1 MGIETAIKTRAIC
14 RIPLVG
20 CLKKAEEYKSLTSD
34 WQSRNEEQNNFLRH
48 LRLADELS
56 VFTKEEFDSIVSEKS
71 DEIDKWLSDNGF
83 TLKCPEIRP
92 GEFATAS
99 FIKMFVKWLSE
110 GEKNFITSDNTKHPA
125 VFFKEE
131 NGKTIKINNTS
142 WGITSLSTKEGDVKV
157 YCAMPTDGDFNFNET
172 SEEEILNIASDLEI
186 KYTSAPSVYKGV
198 KLPMI
203 DLDIEV
209 NQQWLKGL
217 QNGEWEVAE
226 CIQQF
231 ILKLNE
237 KGATAKSAAVMLF
250 VKSAMRIQTPVLTFD
265 KPFLLWFSKN
275 GVFYP
280 AFLAVCGTDCW
291 KEPTNLD

>member
-1 MGIETAIKTRAIC
+1 MSTTTKIKTRAIC

-34 WQSRNEEQNNFLRH
+34 WQSRNEEQENFIRH
-48 LRLADELS
+48 VRLADELS

-99 FIKMFVKWLSE
+99 FIKMFVKWLEE
-110 GEKNFITSDNTKHPA
+110 GDKTFVTSNNTRYPA

-131 NGKTIKINNTS
+131 NGKTINVNNIT
-142 WGITSLSTKEGDVKV
+142 WGVTSLSTKEGDVKV

-172 SEEEILNIASDLEI
+172 PEEEILNIACDLELR
-186 KYTSAPSVYKGV
+186 YSQAFSSYEGV
-198 KLPMI
+198 RIPMI

-226 CIQQF
+226 CLQQF

-237 KGATAKSAAVMLF
+237 KGATAKSAAIMML
-250 VKSAMRIQTPVLTFD
+250 KCACSLQQIPVLVFD

-291 KEPTNLD
+291 KEPKNLD